1 MIHNLAYSLNV
12 VTTTEN
18 SPFSLCLIA
27 TAVVMYSPAVRT
39 ETFNWQSP
47 RVFGYGPSVIS
58 PCSKQQ
64 IICFIE
70 IQRSFI
76 LSFACAVNL
85 ILLVSL
91 ANALSFCL
99 ASVNVKHIQ
108 ANTKVLGKSK
118 RMLNRQILTVSDY
131 SSFDNHAQ
139 HLKGNFLSI
148 QIKYF
153 VHRLRYFESRLRAT
167 ANV

>member
-1 MIHNLAYSLNV
+1 MKLMNRFNRYEFTIVFIIFNCKSIAQPNIAQTAFFIVIHNLAYSLNV

-118 RMLNRQILTVSDY
+118 RMLNRQILTV
-131 SSFDNHAQ
+131 
-139 HLKGNFLSI
+139 
-148 QIKYF
+148 
-153 VHRLRYFESRLRAT
+153 R
-167 ANV
+167 